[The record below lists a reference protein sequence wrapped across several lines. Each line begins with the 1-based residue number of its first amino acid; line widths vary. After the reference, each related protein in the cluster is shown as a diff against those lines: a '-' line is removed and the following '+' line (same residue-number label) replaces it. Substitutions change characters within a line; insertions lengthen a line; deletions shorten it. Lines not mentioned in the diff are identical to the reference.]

1 MSYGEFIHAK
11 SQLGTAHGFAP
22 TFIPGVAKDFQ
33 AHAIDWSV
41 RRGRCDIMADCGLG
55 KTLMELSWAQ
65 NVREHCNGSVLLL
78 TPLAVASQTVREADK
93 FGIEASRS
101 VDGKRGGGIVVANYD
116 RLHLFEPSD
125 FAGVVCDEASV
136 LKNYSGAT
144 RAVVTRFLSK
154 IRFRLLATA
163 TPAPN
168 DYTELGTQS
177 EALGELSHSD
187 MLRRFFQQRDDKGQK
202 QDQKKI
208 EQAEAM
214 IAADESM
221 YGKLSFRVAQ
231 TVGQWRLKHHA
242 IDDYWRWVASWALAF
257 RMPSDL
263 GFDDRE
269 FVLPELV
276 ERDHIITPRKPP
288 PGMLFNRPAIGLHE
302 ERQERRRTIED
313 RCGLAA
319 QLVDHGEPAVIWC
332 HTNDEGDTLAETIA
346 DAEQVSGAQSD
357 ERKVELYEAFQSGQ
371 LRVLV
376 IKPKIGAHGLNW
388 QHCAHVVAFASHS
401 YEQHYQAV
409 RRCWRFGQK
418 RPVRV
423 DVVATEG
430 EERVLAN
437 MRDKG
442 RRADEMFRRIVAQM
456 NRSTRIERPN
466 RYTNAM
472 ELPQW
477 A

>member
-1 MSYGEFIHAK
+1 
-11 SQLGTAHGFAP
+11 
-22 TFIPGVAKDFQ
+22 
-33 AHAIDWSV
+33 
-41 RRGRCDIMADCGLG
+41 
-55 KTLMELSWAQ
+55 MELSWAQ
-65 NVREHCNGSVLLL
+65 NVREHCNGNVLLL
-78 TPLAVASQTVREADK
+78 TPLAVASQTVREAEK
-93 FGIEASRS
+93 FGIEAARS
-101 VDGKRGGGIVVANYD
+101 HDGTHCGGIVVTNYD
-116 RLHLFEPSD
+116 RLHLFDPSD

-144 RAVVTRFLSK
+144 RAIVTRFMSK
-154 IRFRLLATA
+154 IQYRLLATA

-202 QDQKKI
+202 QDRQKI
-208 EQAEAM
+208 EQAEA
-214 IAADESM
+214 IVAADESM
-221 YGKLSFRVAQ
+221 YGKLAFRVAQ

-302 ERQERRRTIED
+302 ERQERRRTIDD
-313 RCGLAA
+313 RVGMASD
-319 QLVDHGEPAVIWC
+319 LVRHGEPAVIWC
-332 HTNDEGDTLAETIA
+332 HTNDEGDMLSATIP

-357 ERKVELYEAFQSGQ
+357 ERKCELYEAFQSGQ

-388 QHCAHVVAFASHS
+388 QHCAHVVTFASHS
-401 YEQHYQAV
+401 YEQHYQAI
-409 RRCWRFGQK
+409 RRCWRFGQT

-456 NRSTRIERPN
+456 NRSVRIERPN
-466 RYTNAM
+466 QYTNAM